1 MQKVL
6 IDPEKPFENGEQTSL
21 PGIMIQPKAAKKIP
35 ENERMSPNKKD
46 NIEKERSRPT
56 IILGEL
62 LVFGGVSLHKRRW
75 VKYFSS
81 SERIQGSKTHMLEHT
96 QDLLYSPVE
105 IKKILFGVAEKGKSR
120 YILGTFMFFLGQKHW
135 YRYLLLS
142 L

>member
-1 MQKVL
+1 MDIFIYNIIYKSNIFNIKVKKVKSITVFIKMQKVL

-21 PGIMIQPKAAKKIP
+21 PGIMIQPKVAKKIP

-46 NIEKERSRPT
+46 NIEKESSRPT

-81 SERIQGSKTHMLEHT
+81 SQRI
-96 QDLLYSPVE
+96 
-105 IKKILFGVAEKGKSR
+105 
-120 YILGTFMFFLGQKHW
+120 
-135 YRYLLLS
+135 
-142 L
+142 